1 MIYLDT
7 NAVVWLAGAPEQL
20 SERARAAINAADELF
35 VSPMVR
41 LELTYLFEI
50 GRLAQPAE
58 VVLDHLG
65 GVLPLRECSRLFSAV
80 VGAARDLAWTR
91 DPFDRLIT
99 AQASLGDDTL
109 LTRDATILAHYPHA
123 TW

>member
-41 LELTYLFEI
+41 LELTYLCES

-80 VGAARDLAWTR
+80 VGAARNLAWTR

-109 LTRDATILAHYPHA
+109 LTRDATILAHYAHA